1 MTNQKAIRAVSD
13 DRWMAL
19 AVRLGHRALGTT
31 AENPPVGCV
40 IVKDGRL
47 LGLGATAAGG
57 RPHAETAALTMAG
70 EAASGATA
78 YVTLEPCAHHGR
90 TPPCAD
96 ALVAASIARVVIA
109 SDDPDPRVAGK
120 GIDILKRAG
129 IAVDVGLGGEQAAA
143 DLAGFF
149 SRIVKSR
156 PYVTLKLAVSADGML
171 ADAPG
176 LQTAMTGAEVK
187 ARVHLMRAQSDAIM
201 VGRRTVEI
209 DNPELTCRLQG
220 LEARS
225 PVRVVLSTTGSL
237 PTGSTLART
246 ADQTPVWILA
256 VKKDEEIER
265 VTTIICK
272 RDGSKVDID
281 DALRQLAA
289 RGINR
294 LMVEGG
300 TEVARSLLQVDLV
313 DEAHI
318 FTASRVVGPQGVAAP
333 LDLLAALNPVARE
346 VLGADSLSVYQRR

>member
-171 ADAPG
+171 ANAPG
-176 LQTAMTGAEVK
+176 MQTTITGLEVK
-187 ARVHLMRAQSDAIM
+187 ARVHMMRAQSDAIM
-201 VGRRTVEI
+201 VGRRTVEV
-209 DNPELTCRLQG
+209 DNPELTCRLPG

-225 PVRVVLSTTGSL
+225 PIRVVLSARSGL
-237 PTGSTLART
+237 PPASMLAKT
-246 ADQTPVWILA
+246 ANKHPVWLLTTQ
-256 VKKDEEIER
+256 KNEETEGVI
-265 VTTIICK
+265 TIICE
-272 RDGSKVDID
+272 RDGSKVDVA
-281 DALRQLAA
+281 DALRRLAE

-294 LMVEGG
+294 LLVEGG
-300 TEVARSLLQVDLV
+300 AEVAHSLLQAGLV

-318 FTASRVVGPQGVAAP
+318 FTASRELGSQGVAAP
-333 LDLLAALNPVARE
+333 LGLLAALNPVARE
-346 VLGADSLSVYQRR
+346 MLGADSLSVYQRP